1 MFGASIGRAAQRIID
16 AMVRWLAHGHF
27 NPNILTVV
35 GVAINVGSGLL
46 FGFGRFFWAGIVLII
61 ANLFDML
68 DGQVAR
74 LSGRVTRFGGF
85 LDSSLDRLSD
95 MVVFVGLMVFYARAT
110 EYHSTLNVFLAGA
123 GLMVSVWVRYAS
135 ARAESL
141 IPKCDVGFLRRPER
155 VVLFI
160 IGALSTVPG
169 SNNYFAY
176 RMPAVLW
183 VLAVGSYWTFAHRM
197 YHTWTEVNRSE
208 AKHVVAESGAS
219 AGEQSEVRSKPTL
232 ANKPASLGF
241 WSIVTAGEVAAW
253 RVKWEVLFASILAL
267 WIGGRIVRSISQ
279 NPSRFIGLRPAR
291 IGFASVVT
299 VAVLV
304 GVLIGITVPE
314 RF

>member
-16 AMVRWLAHGHF
+16 AIVRWLAHGHI
-27 NPNILTVV
+27 NPNILTII
-35 GVAINVGSGLL
+35 GVSLNVGCGLL
-46 FGFGRFFWAGIVLII
+46 FGYGRFFAAGIALIV

-95 MVVFVGLMVFYARAT
+95 MVVFVGLMVFYARDI
-110 EYHSTLNVFLAGA
+110 ESHSTLNVFLAGA
-123 GLMVSVWVRYAS
+123 GLMGSVMVSYAS

-160 IGALSTVPG
+160 IGALSSHPG
-169 SNNYFAY
+169 SSNFFAN

-197 YHTWTEVNRSE
+197 YHTWRELSKVE
-208 AKHVVAESGAS
+208 AKQKNAEAQSSYSQAS
-219 AGEQSEVRSKPTL
+219 PGGERRPEQRLVHKP
-232 ANKPASLGF
+232 G
-241 WSIVTAGEVAAW
+241 
-253 RVKWEVLFASILAL
+253 
-267 WIGGRIVRSISQ
+267 
-279 NPSRFIGLRPAR
+279 
-291 IGFASVVT
+291 
-299 VAVLV
+299 
-304 GVLIGITVPE
+304 
-314 RF
+314 

>member
-16 AMVRWLAHGHF
+16 AIVRWLALGHI
-27 NPNILTVV
+27 NPNILTVI
-35 GVAINVGSGLL
+35 GVALNVGCGLL
-46 FGFGRFFWAGIVLII
+46 FGLGWFFAAGIALIV

-95 MVVFVGLMVFYARAT
+95 MVVFVGLMVFYARDI
-110 EYHSTLNVFLAGA
+110 ESHSTLNVFLAGA
-123 GLMVSVWVRYAS
+123 GLMGSVMVSYAS

-160 IGALSTVPG
+160 IGALSTHPG
-169 SNNYFAY
+169 SSNFFAN

-197 YHTWTEVNRSE
+197 YHTWRELTKAE
-208 AKHVVAESGAS
+208 AKTANVDAEATYDRPKR
-219 AGEQSEVRSKPTL
+219 A
-232 ANKPASLGF
+232 
-241 WSIVTAGEVAAW
+241 EVA
-253 RVKWEVLFASILAL
+253 
-267 WIGGRIVRSISQ
+267 IS
-279 NPSRFIGLRPAR
+279 
-291 IGFASVVT
+291 
-299 VAVLV
+299 
-304 GVLIGITVPE
+304 
-314 RF
+314 

>member
-1 MFGASIGRAAQRIID
+1 MFVDGIGRGAQRIID
-16 AMVRWLAHGHF
+16 AMVRWLAYGHI
-27 NPNILTVV
+27 NPNFLTVI

-46 FGFGRFFWAGIVLII
+46 FGYGYFFWAGIVLTV

-95 MVVFVGLMVFYARAT
+95 MVVFVGLMVFYARDT
-110 EYHSTLNVFLAGA
+110 VFHSTLNVFLTGA
-123 GLMVSVWVRYAS
+123 GLMGSVMVSYAS

-169 SNNYFAY
+169 SNNFFAN

-183 VLAVGSYWTFAHRM
+183 MLAVGSYWTFAHRM
-197 YHTWTEVNRSE
+197 YHTWRELSRVE
-208 AKHVVAESGAS
+208 ASPPEISAQSSYSQASGERRAE
-219 AGEQSEVRSKPTL
+219 QR
-232 ANKPASLGF
+232 
-241 WSIVTAGEVAAW
+241 
-253 RVKWEVLFASILAL
+253 
-267 WIGGRIVRSISQ
+267 
-279 NPSRFIGLRPAR
+279 
-291 IGFASVVT
+291 
-299 VAVLV
+299 LV
-304 GVLIGITVPE
+304 HK
-314 RF
+314 

>member
-1 MFGASIGRAAQRIID
+1 MFVGAIGRGAQRIID
-16 AMVRWLAHGHF
+16 AMVRWLAYGHI
-27 NPNILTVV
+27 NPNILTVI

-46 FGFGRFFWAGIVLII
+46 FGFGKFFWAGIVLIV

-95 MVVFVGLMVFYARAT
+95 MVVFVGLMVFYARDT
-110 EYHSTLNVFLAGA
+110 EFHSTLNVFLAGA
-123 GLMVSVWVRYAS
+123 GLMGSVMVSYAS

-160 IGALSTVPG
+160 IGALSTHPG
-169 SNNYFAY
+169 STNFFAN

-197 YHTWTEVNRSE
+197 YHTWYELTRL
-208 AKHVVAESGAS
+208 KTESGKEEAQPELSAS
-219 AGEQSEVRSKPTL
+219 NSG
-232 ANKPASLGF
+232 
-241 WSIVTAGEVAAW
+241 
-253 RVKWEVLFASILAL
+253 
-267 WIGGRIVRSISQ
+267 
-279 NPSRFIGLRPAR
+279 
-291 IGFASVVT
+291 
-299 VAVLV
+299 
-304 GVLIGITVPE
+304 PE
-314 RF
+314 RRAEQPLIHKAG

>member
-16 AMVRWLAHGHF
+16 AIVRWLAIGHI
-27 NPNILTVV
+27 NPNILTVI
-35 GVAINVGSGLL
+35 GVSLNVGCGLL
-46 FGFGRFFWAGIVLII
+46 FGMGRFFSAGITLIV

-95 MVVFVGLMVFYARAT
+95 MVVFVGLMVFYARDT
-110 EYHSTLNVFLAGA
+110 EFHSTLNVFLAGA
-123 GLMVSVWVRYAS
+123 GLMGSVMVSYAS

-160 IGALSTVPG
+160 IGALSTHPG
-169 SNNYFAY
+169 STNFFAN

-197 YHTWTEVNRSE
+197 YHTWRELTRAE
-208 AKHVVAESGAS
+208 AKTANVDAEASYAS
-219 AGEQSEVRSKPTL
+219 ASGSKARPKQLRFTG
-232 ANKPASLGF
+232 PIGSY
-241 WSIVTAGEVAAW
+241 WTCQ
-253 RVKWEVLFASILAL
+253 VLF
-267 WIGGRIVRSISQ
+267 
-279 NPSRFIGLRPAR
+279 
-291 IGFASVVT
+291 
-299 VAVLV
+299 
-304 GVLIGITVPE
+304 E
-314 RF
+314 